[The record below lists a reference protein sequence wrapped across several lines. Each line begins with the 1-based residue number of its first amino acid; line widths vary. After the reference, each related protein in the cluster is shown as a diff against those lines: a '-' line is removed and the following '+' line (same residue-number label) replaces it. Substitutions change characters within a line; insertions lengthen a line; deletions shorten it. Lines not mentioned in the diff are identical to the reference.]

1 MKTFNKMRIIDFKM
15 DKNLFLVFILIVSF
29 IIGIN
34 SFVLAMGKR
43 PKEVKPLKEEES
55 VSQTPDVE
63 PDSESVGLYLF
74 LILNQKCPDYFQD
87 FSMEGINPWVR
98 LYSTRYLYPWAKE
111 LENCPQNFHCIL
123 HLDSLLIKGIEELVA
138 GEKEDIYLTLSKKP
152 VIDLTEEDKDFIF
165 KYFFYIPRQ
174 VNDDFYSRYKEL
186 KSLPRDRYTNQDF
199 LDLEVLFALS
209 WLDPQL
215 QKEYFSRYFKG
226 KNRSFTEKEKMNV
239 FEKQM
244 ELVRKVIPLLKAL
257 QDKKQIEI
265 MCTPYHEIIL
275 PLIHDSNLA
284 RVSDTEIK
292 FPTENFSYPEDVQSQ
307 LAKGLIT
314 YETSFGSY
322 PMGLWLPEGAIAEE
336 LFVFFST
343 FGIKWIF
350 LEEDILRES
359 LEEENLYHSCFFEKE
374 KDITIF
380 PLHRGISRKINNI
393 YFLQGAEKASRK
405 LVSELFRIRKKFKK
419 FQRQPEIV
427 TLNLEVDSDFIFKL
441 DEVFSEYPELVTTTY
456 PKWFANY
463 PYSRQLDNIKCD
475 SEKGGFSAWIGK
487 ERQNRAWN
495 NLVYA
500 REAIGKYK
508 NSGEARI
515 KRLDAAFE
523 KIYTAQEAR
532 WFFCF
537 GQDNEKIDLDKV
549 EQEYND
555 LLADIYKDI
564 RYKVPNYLLV
574 PSTDTVNV
582 VDTDLILKVHDPLGD
597 DNGGGDY
604 LYPLNDVFVPGI
616 FDLEEFSV
624 RKKEKYFVFSIKLNK
639 LDNPWQL
646 PLGMSFPI
654 VDIYID
660 LNNIPR
666 AGSTFLLPQRNAYTM
681 PKDAWEYCVTINGE
695 TQEIYKAVI
704 NSDPVKVSDVKVKIN
719 FEENIINAYI
729 PKNFLRGNPK
739 NWGFIPLVLNYDNES
754 TDKRW
759 KVSKV
764 KKEAT
769 QWNFGGGFYEEKNPN
784 IIDVILPQG
793 KKQKKILGVYKKK
806 QAVQIPALR
815 CN

>member
-1 MKTFNKMRIIDFKM
+1 MEIIYYFKV
-15 DKNLFLVFILIVSF
+15 DKNLFSVFISIIFF

-43 PKEVKPLKEEES
+43 PKEVKPLKEKEIY
-55 VSQTPDVE
+55 SQTPVVE
-63 PDSESVGLYLF
+63 QDSESVGLYLF
-74 LILNQKCPDYFQD
+74 LILNQKCPDHFQA
-87 FSMEGINPWVR
+87 FSREGINPWVR

-111 LENCPQNFHCIL
+111 LENCPQTFHCIL
-123 HLDSLLIKGIEELVA
+123 HLDSFLIKGIRELIA

-152 VIDLTEEDKDFIF
+152 VIDLTEEDKDFIL

-174 VNDDFYSRYKEL
+174 VNSNFYSRYKEL
-186 KSLPRDRYTNQDF
+186 KSLPGHLYTNQDF

-244 ELVRKVIPLLKAL
+244 EIVRQVLPLLKTL
-257 QDKKQIEI
+257 QDKQQIEI

-275 PLIHDSNLA
+275 PLIYDSNLA
-284 RVSDTEIK
+284 GISDPGIK
-292 FPTENFSYPEDVQSQ
+292 FPSENFSYPEDVQGQ

-314 YETSFGSY
+314 YEMCFGCY

-336 LFVFFST
+336 LFVFFSS

-350 LEEDILRES
+350 VEESILRKS
-359 LEEENLYHSCFFEKE
+359 HEERNLYHSCFFEKE

-380 PLHRGISRKINNI
+380 PLHREISRKINNI
-393 YFLQGAEKASRK
+393 YFLQGAEKASKK
-405 LVSELFRIRKKFKK
+405 LVSELFRIKKKFKK

-441 DEVFSEYPELVTTTY
+441 DEVFSEYPELVTTIY
-456 PKWFANY
+456 SKWFANY

-475 SEKGGFSAWIGK
+475 TGKGGFSAWLGK

-500 REAIGKYK
+500 REAVEKYK

-523 KIYTAQEAR
+523 KIYTAQESK
-532 WFFCF
+532 WFFYF
-537 GQDNEKIDLDKV
+537 GQDKEKIDLDKV
-549 EQEYND
+549 EQEYNN
-555 LLADIYKDI
+555 LLADIYKNI
-564 RYKVPNYLLV
+564 RYKVPDYLLV
-574 PSTDTVNV
+574 PSTDTVNL
-582 VDTDLILKVHDPLGD
+582 VDADVILKVPDPLGD
-597 DNGGGDY
+597 DNGCGDY
-604 LYPLNDVFVPGI
+604 IYPLNDIFVPGI
-616 FDLEEFSV
+616 FDLEEFSM
-624 RKKEKYFVFSIKLNK
+624 RKEEKYFVFTIKLNK

-646 PLGMSFPI
+646 PLGISFPI
-654 VDIYID
+654 IDIYID
-660 LNNIPR
+660 LNNTLR

-695 TQEIYKAVI
+695 TQKIYKAGI
-704 NSDPVKVSDVKVKIN
+704 DLKPVEIADVKVKIN
-719 FEENIINAYI
+719 FDENVINAYI

-739 NWGFIPLVLNYDNES
+739 NWGFIPLVLSYDNES

-764 KKEAT
+764 KKEVD

-784 IIDVILPQG
+784 IIDVILPAG
-793 KKQKKILGVYKKK
+793 KEQKKILGVYKKK